1 MRFSSYALPALAAN
15 LVAAMPKPQDIDLD
29 MVIDTPDPTFS
40 EAVGVAAQ
48 TVTYDTA
55 SVIAAATSA
64 VSSVSIEI
72 SDVLSQTAVVS
83 KRAAATTCAPQPSG
97 ATSAPTYAADA
108 DNAANF
114 LANTYYA
121 SVASAAPTP
130 AGYSQAFVAQQAS
143 NQAYADMVS
152 FLQSNFELTYK
163 SVSATWDLI
172 HSTLTTLTHVHSDA
186 LPRMDVSQST
196 CISNVTHLVNFRIF
210 PLRPNHS

>member
-15 LVAAMPKPQDIDLD
+15 LAAAMPRPQDIDLD
-29 MVIDTPDPTFS
+29 MVIDTPDPTYS
-40 EAVGVAAQ
+40 EQIGVAAQ
-48 TVTYDTA
+48 TVTYNSA

-97 ATSAPTYAADA
+97 ATSAPTYTAGS

-130 AGYSQAFVAQQAS
+130 SGYTQAFVAQQAS
-143 NQAYADMVS
+143 NQA
-152 FLQSNFELTYK
+152 
-163 SVSATWDLI
+163 
-172 HSTLTTLTHVHSDA
+172 
-186 LPRMDVSQST
+186 
-196 CISNVTHLVNFRIF
+196 
-210 PLRPNHS
+210 